1 VARFVGGPRLD
12 FGLGFVAG
20 RVECVAYPRGIMSG

>member
-12 FGLGFVAG
+12 FWLGFVAD
-20 RVECVAYPRGIMSG
+20 RVELVAYPRGMISG